1 MALTKI
7 TSDVIGTGAVTSDHL
22 ASGAVTHSSLSS
34 ITTDNVSE
42 GSTNTYFTN
51 ARARGSVSVTGGG
64 LSYDS
69 GTGVI
74 QIGSIPN
81 ASLTNSSLTVNSN
94 SVSLGGSV
102 TLDTDDIGEGSTN
115 LYFTNARA
123 QGAISGSTGVTVSG
137 GAISIGQ
144 DVATSST
151 PTFGNITTTGYIA
164 GPATFTIDPAA
175 VGDNTGTVVIAGNL
189 QVDGTTTTINSTTLE
204 VDDLNITLASGAANA
219 AAANGAG
226 ITVDG
231 ASATI
236 TYDGTNDEWDF
247 NKDINVTGTATMD
260 GLTVDGN
267 ILFNSEGNELRFN
280 TSSTPVNKI
289 YTDDTYVSNGLTI
302 DAENGVVLK
311 STNNYLLLDDT
322 GTNEMVLNVDGGER
336 MRVTASGIDVTGTVV
351 ADGLTVEADKDTW
364 ISRIYNTGS
373 DANAQGLLVRSD
385 ATAAHDATV
394 MGVYADGGYKMVVR
408 STGRVGIGTTSPN
421 AAFKLDV
428 EGAVRT
434 NGTGLYVSENYSS
447 GNNVYRIYDNSNE
460 FRIESQIFGNANTA
474 SSPIVFATSN
484 TDGRLARMTIDSSGK
499 VAIGTTPLDN
509 ATLTVKAPYDT
520 NTGIHLQEYDTSNA
534 WGLYTVKGD
543 DTFRI
548 TRYASA
554 VYSDKIV
561 IKSNGYVGINEDNP
575 QALFVVNN
583 NGATNNAFYVDVGNG
598 AEQTLFEHTGSN
610 TPVPFV
616 ITKSNYTGASQ
627 EYGILDLHMAHNT
640 VGGGSNLHFSLK
652 NSSDTKIEY
661 GGIGASIV
669 DNTNSSED
677 GNLHFYVTEAGN
689 IRQEKLTLRYDGNVG
704 IGETNPSEKLH
715 IKHDSGAL
723 LIRLENEDSAAETY
737 TQYVCQDG
745 GFFNTGISSN
755 ASNYAFFNTNQGS
768 YRWYGGGGGNPG
780 MYYDGNLK
788 IGSGGAASFTAG
800 EGLEIEK
807 AGTATLRL
815 QNTSTSK
822 SVELNQES
830 HFVIEAQ
837 NTGMDISLQPTR
849 VVDVQKPIHSS
860 TDSGTN
866 FYTHL
871 CTGSF
876 YSSSDTGVAIH
887 TNIPGHNQSGNAN
900 MFSFRV
906 VGYWYNSNNGG
917 AIDMVLGC
925 YSGENNFYNTTVQG
939 TMPEEWVGEI
949 QFLTNPSGKVT
960 VFLGTTSGV
969 ARCELAVTDFVQGF
983 QNVLENYAVGW
994 SMSTLS
1000 SLSGYSNGTKAVYRD
1015 PKGIL
1020 IDGIQT
1026 SPMNTTSTGA
1036 VVLST
1041 SATYTPMSKNSHF
1054 KIDIF
1059 CNVNTTDDANGGNQN
1074 QNPYRYGRM
1083 QRSINGGTWTDCS
1096 DLGVDGFSQGAQ
1108 QAHIELS
1115 PPRVGSDNTDPN
1127 TYMSQQD
1134 RYRTTSKYS
1143 CIIDDPDFSDEG
1155 QTIAYR
1161 LVLYHAGGNSFIQ
1174 IGVANGFGSDDAYPV
1189 QPYGFVA
1196 TEILQGTF

>member
-1 MALTKI
+1 MT
-7 TSDVIGTGAVTSDHL
+7 
-22 ASGAVTHSSLSS
+22 
-34 ITTDNVSE
+34 
-42 GSTNTYFTN
+42 
-51 ARARGSVSVTGGG
+51 
-64 LSYDS
+64 
-69 GTGVI
+69 
-74 QIGSIPN
+74 
-81 ASLTNSSLTVNSN
+81 
-94 SVSLGGSV
+94 
-102 TLDTDDIGEGSTN
+102 
-115 LYFTNARA
+115 
-123 QGAISGSTGVTVSG
+123 
-137 GAISIGQ
+137 
-144 DVATSST
+144 
-151 PTFGNITTTGYIA
+151 
-164 GPATFTIDPAA
+164 
-175 VGDNTGTVVIAGNL
+175 
-189 QVDGTTTTINSTTLE
+189 
-204 VDDLNITLASGAANA
+204 VDDLNLTLASGAANA

-231 ASATI
+231 ANATI

-267 ILFNSEGNELRFN
+267 ILFNSEGNELRFK

-289 YTDDTYVSNGLTI
+289 YTDDTYTTNGLTI

-336 MRVTASGIDVTGTVV
+336 MRVTATGIDVTGTVTS
-351 ADGLTVEADKDTW
+351 DGLTVNSVDAVGLITGGGYGATNTAKLRLRGGYGDSAFINGFGIKATRTTAYASGATLDFVKEARDVESGKALTITEGGDIYFYEDTGTTAKFFW
-364 ISRIYNTGS
+364 DASAESLGIGTTSPSEELHIETTGGATAGIQLS
-373 DANAQGLLVRSD
+373 TTGGTVDRDWKFLATAAAGTFFIQD
-385 ATAAHDATV
+385 ATASVNRVAIDTS
-394 MGVYADGGYKMVVR
+394 GN
-408 STGRVGIGTTSPN
+408 VGIGTTSPDTLLHLSN
-421 AAFKLDV
+421 NGTTPATIRIERNDTSILDTNIYGGIEFEGQDASAASAAGVRGKILGV
-428 EGAVRT
+428 AEGA
-434 NGTGLYVSENYSS
+434 TGEMALTFETAGSYGSS
-447 GNNVYRIYDNSNE
+447 TE
-460 FRIESQIFGNANTA
+460 
-474 SSPIVFATSN
+474 
-484 TDGRLARMTIDSSGK
+484 RMRIDSSGR
-499 VAIGTTPLDN
+499 VGIGTTPLDN
-509 ATLTVKAPYDT
+509 ATLTLKAPYDT

-534 WGLYTVKGD
+534 WGLYTVKSD

-554 VYSDKIV
+554 VYNDKIV

-598 AEQTLFEHTGSN
+598 AEQTLFEHTGSG

-616 ITKSNYTGASQ
+616 ITKSNFTGASQ

-737 TQYVCQDG
+737 TQYVSQDG

-755 ASNYAFFNTNQGS
+755 AANYAFFNTDQGS

-807 AGTATLRL
+807 AGTTTLRL

-849 VVDVQKPIHSS
+849 VVDVQKPIHTS

-876 YSSSDTGVAIH
+876 YSSANTGVAIH

-917 AIDMVLGC
+917 AIDIVLGC
-925 YSGENNFYNTTVQG
+925 YSGESNFYNATVQG

-969 ARCELAVTDFVQGF
+969 AACELAVTDFVQGF

-1096 DLGVDGFSQGAQ
+1096 DLGVDGFTQGAL

-1161 LVLYHAGGNSFIQ
+1161 LVLYYAGGNTFIQ
-1174 IGVANGFGSDDAYPV
+1174 IGVANGFGSDDGYPV